1 MCKAFVIYF
10 PFRNYYIYSI
20 SLHQLF
26 CLLLA
31 CVLHSII
38 KMELPCAYL
47 PTGRLYGERHVRGKW
62 ACRQCETL
70 VQTPVP
76 AQIIGKGIPYTGL
89 LVQILVANY
98 HGQLGKVGTIRI
110 SHLPSG
116 RKLPLTGGIM
126 MKPKIQE
133 DMLEGIESNIEITER
148 NIGWLKKELASL
160 RINNGPVEQRRVIR
174 QQLSILQ
181 DTLQLLKIRRV
192 YASEV
197 TVH

>member
-1 MCKAFVIYF
+1 M
-10 PFRNYYIYSI
+10 
-20 SLHQLF
+20 QD
-26 CLLLA
+26 
-31 CVLHSII
+31 
-38 KMELPCAYL
+38 
-47 PTGRLYGERHVRGKW
+47 
-62 ACRQCETL
+62 
-70 VQTPVP
+70 PVALTMP
-76 AQIIGKGIPYTGL
+76 AQIIDKGILYAGL

-98 HGQLGKVGTIRI
+98 QGQLRKLGTIRI

-116 RKLPLTGGIM
+116 RKLPLIGRIM

-148 NIGWLKKELASL
+148 NIGWLRKELASL
-160 RINNGPVEQRRVIR
+160 RISDGPVEQRKVIR
-174 QQLSILQ
+174 KQLSILQ